1 MNALLQWQIS
11 FYSGESVIARWKVT
25 DDRYPRYISEVDG
38 ALNRGEPVAI
48 VGYVGYTSGLEN
60 LVADRRGLVEF
71 DGKYFVF
78 VGADRQL
85 LTRLGFRLTDTEPS
99 RSAVP

>member
-1 MNALLQWQIS
+1 M
-11 FYSGESVIARWKVT
+11 T
-25 DDRYPRYISEVDG
+25 DDRYPRYIREVDD

-48 VGYVGYTSGLEN
+48 VGYVGYTGGLEN
-60 LVADRRGLVEF
+60 IISNGRPVAEF

-85 LTRLGFRLTDTEPS
+85 LTRLGFRLTYNEPS